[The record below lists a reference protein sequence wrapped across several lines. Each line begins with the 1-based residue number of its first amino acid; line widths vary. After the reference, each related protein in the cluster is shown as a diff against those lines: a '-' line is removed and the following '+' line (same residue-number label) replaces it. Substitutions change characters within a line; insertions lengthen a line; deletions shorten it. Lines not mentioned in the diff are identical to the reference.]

1 MSLCYLLFID
11 GSLGCE
17 RLCSF
22 LRHYAGSC
30 HSLVGLE
37 WKDKAGM
44 SSSWG
49 ILMPEEQDGYSM
61 PSSQWVPSP
70 HRYPVNAS
78 GVKCLRYHTKL
89 MRSMPMAT
97 TPAAEPMM
105 SRLPPVPAQ

>member
-49 ILMPEEQDGYSM
+49 GDSD
-61 PSSQWVPSP
+61 
-70 HRYPVNAS
+70 A
-78 GVKCLRYHTKL
+78 
-89 MRSMPMAT
+89 
-97 TPAAEPMM
+97 
-105 SRLPPVPAQ
+105 